1 MLAQKEAAPMSQSNK
16 KEKIPESVTQG
27 SVKSTL
33 VSFVIAVI
41 YGIVAAVGFASG
53 REMLETIVNLVVYGN
68 AEKMV
73 NVSNVAGYRHL
84 GIIISISVMAIA
96 WLSTFMIVWY
106 KAEHAPDMAKR
117 VQVGVKWVI
126 GAIVFIFIT
135 SVIVFAISGHW
146 PSLRGGV

>member
-1 MLAQKEAAPMSQSNK
+1 MSQQK

-33 VSFVIAVI
+33 VSFVIAVV
-41 YGIVAAVGFASG
+41 YGAVAAIGFASG
-53 REMLETIVNLVVYGN
+53 REMLETIVYSLVYDN
-68 AEKMV
+68 MDNMA
-73 NVSNVAGYRHL
+73 NVSNIAGYKHL
-84 GIIISISVMAIA
+84 GVIISITVMALA

-117 VQVGVKWVI
+117 VQIGVKWVI

-135 SVIVFAISGHW
+135 SVVVFAITDPHKW
-146 PSLRGGV
+146 PSLMGGV

>member
-1 MLAQKEAAPMSQSNK
+1 MSQQQ

-33 VSFVIAVI
+33 VSFAVAVI

-53 REMLETIVNLVVYGN
+53 REMIETIVNIVVYGN
-68 AEKMV
+68 AENMT
-73 NVSNVAGYRHL
+73 NVSMIAGYRHL
-84 GIIISISVMAIA
+84 GIIVSITVMGLA
-96 WLSTFMIVWY
+96 WLVTFMLVWY
-106 KAEHAPDMAKR
+106 KAEHAEDMAKR

-126 GAIVFIFIT
+126 AAIVFIFIT
-135 SVIVFAISGHW
+135 SVVVFAVSGHW